1 MVSVALLCSST
12 LHPPANRCAAFPSF
26 PFILVIA
33 LYTDLAIRD
42 LFEDPDSDS
51 LVPFVPTEEKV
62 VDAML
67 EMAGVNAK
75 DLLFDLGCGD
85 GRIVVKAAMERG
97 ARAIGVDLDA
107 ALLTEAREYAGWSR
121 VDDMVDFIHDDLLSV
136 DFSPASVVTLYL
148 LPMINLKLK
157 PRLLEEL
164 RPGTRVISHDFDMGN
179 WHPDEQASVHDARL
193 FLWIVPAPVAG
204 TWTLASGDRE
214 YRLELQQEFQ
224 RVSGKAWINGED
236 AVLQSA
242 ELRGDHLKLQ
252 IQSPDADQPEQLEAR
267 WHRGELELLGT
278 TSG

>member
-1 MVSVALLCSST
+1 MTCCKHLKEPHLFSTSSWVT
-12 LHPPANRCAAFPSF
+12 
-26 PFILVIA
+26 A

-97 ARAIGVDLDA
+97 ARAIGVDLDP
-107 ALLTEAREYAGWSR
+107 ALLTEAREYAAWSR
-121 VDDMVDFIHDDLLSV
+121 VDHMVDFIHDDLLCV

-148 LPMINLKLK
+148 LPLINLKLK

-164 RPGTRVISHDFDMGN
+164 RPGTRVVSHDFDMGN
-179 WHPDEQASVHDARL
+179 WHPDEQAFVHDARL
-193 FLWIVPAPVAG
+193 FLWIIPAPVAG
-204 TWTLASGDRE
+204 KWSISVGQNE
-214 YRLELQQEFQ
+214 YRLELQQEYQ
-224 RVSGKAWINGED
+224 QVTGKVWIND
-236 AVLQSA
+236 KPAILQAA
-242 ELRGDHLKLQ
+242 ELRGDRLKLS
-252 IQSPDADQPEQLEAR
+252 IQSPDTDEPEQLKLC
-267 WHRGELELLGT
+267 WSRGKLELLD
-278 TSG
+278 